1 MISKGERS
9 IFLHTGFQLLKRF
22 ASRINCFLHFF
33 QEDTLYPSLEVTLFV
48 CLLSCSQAFPTC
60 ELQATESWVGPGNGA
75 MLSVG

>member
-48 CLLSCSQAFPTC
+48 CCLVPKLFPRVNC
-60 ELQATESWVGPGNGA
+60 KRQKAGWGPGNGA